1 MELIH
6 DEVKARRLA
15 RVMMDNVEQYNP
27 VLVKKGIEEG
37 TIFELLHDQI
47 EEARTEF
54 NARVAPEFAASN
66 LFDYAIVDV
75 LIKRAGKIESS
86 IW

>member
-1 MELIH
+1 MELMH

-27 VLVKKGIEEG
+27 ELVKRGIEEG

-54 NARVAPEFAASN
+54 NMRVTPELAASK
-66 LFDYAIVDV
+66 LFDYALVDV
-75 LIKRAGKIESS
+75 LVKRAYKHRAAK
-86 IW
+86 

>member
-27 VLVKKGIEEG
+27 DLVKKGIEEG

-47 EEARTEF
+47 EEARNEF
-54 NARVAPEFAASN
+54 NMRVNQELAASK

-75 LIKRAGKIESS
+75 LVKRAYKHRGAK
-86 IW
+86 

>member
-27 VLVKKGIEEG
+27 ALVKKGIEEG

-54 NARVAPEFAASN
+54 NARVAPEFAASK

-75 LIKRAGKIESS
+75 LIKRAYKHEGAR
-86 IW
+86 

>member
-27 VLVKKGIEEG
+27 ALVKKGIEEG

-47 EEARTEF
+47 EEARSEF
-54 NARVAPEFAASN
+54 NARVIPELAATS

-75 LIKRAGKIESS
+75 LIKRAYKHEGAR
-86 IW
+86 